1 MSTGTYQFRVS
12 TCSIRYNCMSNVI
25 STDSNV
31 SLPCT
36 VPVQNIIVLST
47 GKHPTE
53 MQDEKEKRK
62 TKYINNKVKTINKGP
77 RVYYSMLYCK
87 TL

>member
-1 MSTGTYQFRVS
+1 MSTGTYQFRAS
-12 TCSIRYNCMSNVI
+12 MLYPIHCMSNVI

-36 VPVQNIIVLST
+36 VPVQNIIVQN
-47 GKHPTE
+47 PTE

>member
-1 MSTGTYQFRVS
+1 MSTGTYQFRAS
-12 TCSIRYNCMSNVI
+12 MLYPIQCISNVI

-31 SLPCT
+31 SPPCT
-36 VPVQNIIVLST
+36 VPVQNIIVLRT
-47 GKHPTE
+47 GLSPTE

-62 TKYINNKVKTINKGP
+62 TKYINNKVKTINKDP

>member
-1 MSTGTYQFRVS
+1 MSTGTYQFRAS
-12 TCSIRYNCMSNVI
+12 MLYPIQCISNVI

>member
-1 MSTGTYQFRVS
+1 MSTGTYQFRAS
-12 TCSIRYNCMSNVI
+12 MLYPIQCISSVI
-25 STDSNV
+25 STDSNA

-47 GKHPTE
+47 GQNPTE
-53 MQDEKEKRK
+53 MKDEKEKRK

-77 RVYYSMLYCK
+77 RVYYSMMYCK